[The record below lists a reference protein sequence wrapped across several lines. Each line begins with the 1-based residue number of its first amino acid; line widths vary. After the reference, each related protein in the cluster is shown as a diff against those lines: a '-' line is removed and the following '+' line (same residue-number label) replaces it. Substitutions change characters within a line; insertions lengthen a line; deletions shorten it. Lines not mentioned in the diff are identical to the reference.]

1 MIIDSPAPKAAP
13 RSNPTARA
21 LHGQSGVLRC
31 KMRRPPSVEASR
43 WRQVMLHAC
52 SQGRVRGLQSFSIDD
67 DVASLS
73 VLSTGAQGNWTA
85 LIVALSGLDAELRR
99 PALP

>member
-1 MIIDSPAPKAAP
+1 
-13 RSNPTARA
+13 
-21 LHGQSGVLRC
+21 
-31 KMRRPPSVEASR
+31 
-43 WRQVMLHAC
+43 MLHAC
-52 SQGRVRGLQSFSIDD
+52 SQGRVLGLQSFSIDD

-73 VLSTGAQGNWTA
+73 VLSTGAQGNWSA